1 MQAIKTE
8 ATYTIGEFADLVNL
22 TAPTIRYYES
32 QGLLKAR
39 RNDSGRRYFT
49 AADIKWVKF
58 LLHLKGTGMSISD
71 LKQYVTW
78 RAMGDE
84 TIPNRLELLENT
96 QADFLEKYRE
106 VQHHLEILTDKINW
120 YKQKETGKTSGQE
133 PFADYLKRMGHKE

>member
-1 MQAIKTE
+1 MPALKTE
-8 ATYTIGEFADLVNL
+8 SSYPIGKFADLVDL

-49 AADIKWVKF
+49 EADIKWVKF
-58 LLHLKGTGMSISD
+58 LLHLKGTGMSIND

-84 TIPNRLELLENT
+84 TIPNRLALLENT
-96 QADFLEKYRE
+96 QADFMKKYRE
-106 VQHHLEILTDKINW
+106 VQHHLEILNDKINW
-120 YKQKETGKTSGQE
+120 YKQKETGKTDSQE
-133 PFADYLKRMGHKE
+133 PFADYLNRMGHEE